1 MIQLQIAKGGG
12 LVRIEGGRQ
21 IPIDEYDKRKNLGRN
36 DKCYCESGKK
46 YKKCCLN
53 KHFEKHNDQKGE
65 KDE

>member
-1 MIQLQIAKGGG
+1 MIMALLTKEGELI
-12 LVRIEGGRQ
+12 RIEDGRL
-21 IPIDEYDKRKNLGRN
+21 ISFDEYNKRKNLGRN